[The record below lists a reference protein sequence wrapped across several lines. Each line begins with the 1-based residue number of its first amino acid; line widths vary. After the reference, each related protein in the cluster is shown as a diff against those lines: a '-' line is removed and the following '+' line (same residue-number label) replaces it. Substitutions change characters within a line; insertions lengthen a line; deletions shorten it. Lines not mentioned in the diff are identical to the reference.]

1 MTPPRPAA
9 PAAKSPNTDA
19 PEETP
24 ELKSA
29 RKSLD
34 KAAYERNR
42 LELAHKKAVAD
53 HGADSPITKAA
64 KEALSQA
71 QSLVET
77 LQGELRRLLRLPKAS
92 GPALAKPPTKEA
104 KPAERPA
111 PAPAEAPSKPVALR
125 GEVLIRKTLVR
136 EIKID
141 SKLHRLL
148 EEIRKEPRPRGA
160 YREYREM
167 MRRLPVEKTSVTEPK
182 TKP

>member
-1 MTPPRPAA
+1 MTPPRPPVSAS
-9 PAAKSPNTDA
+9 KSPSSDA

-24 ELKSA
+24 ELKTA

-42 LELAHKKAVAD
+42 LDLAHKKAVAD
-53 HGADSPITKAA
+53 HGEDSPITKAA
-64 KEALSQA
+64 KEALNQA
-71 QSLVET
+71 QSLVES

-92 GPALAKPPTKEA
+92 GPALAKPPTKAA
-104 KPAERPA
+104 KPAEKPA

-141 SKLHRLL
+141 SNLHRLL

-160 YREYREM
+160 YMEYMEM
-167 MRRLPVEKTSVTEPK
+167 MKRLPVEKPPVK
-182 TKP
+182 